1 MGVLKGEPAGDTSRL
16 ALRLEGKGVYWEAH
30 ADQQNNWFLGWKYLN
45 STFSQTLLQIYH
57 YFENM

>member
-30 ADQQNNWFLGWKYLN
+30 ADQQNN
-45 STFSQTLLQIYH
+45 
-57 YFENM
+57 